1 MQTELHLVKLYA
13 IRYNMV
19 KRTFWLKLVN
29 KYWKE
34 KNIIWLAGVRRVGKT
49 YLCKSISGV
58 EYFDCE
64 LPRIRIRMQDPE
76 LFLDHIKGKKV
87 VIDEIHRLS
96 NPSEI
101 LKIAADYYP
110 QTKIIATGSSTLGA
124 SKKFKD
130 TLTGRKKNLWLT
142 PMISNDLVDFKNNNL
157 EYRLLKGGLPPF
169 FLSKGITDSDYQEW
183 LDSFWAKDIQE
194 LFRLQQKNSFQRFIE
209 LLFTKSGGIFEANK
223 FSTPCEVS
231 RTTIAN
237 YLAILENTL
246 IVHIVRPY
254 STKKS
259 SEIISAPKVYAFDTG
274 FVAYYKGWNELHNE
288 DKGILFEHLVISELI
303 AYSQSLKLYYWRDKI
318 GHEIDFIKL
327 EKNKSLTAI
336 ECKWD
341 YNNFDPK
348 NLIVFRKKY
357 PHGRNILVSNNVK
370 ESFNKKYGSINV
382 KIINLAH
389 IGSSIFRPQE

>member
-130 TLTGRKKNLWLT
+130 TLIGRKKNLWLT
-142 PMISNDLVDFKNNNL
+142 PMISNDLV
-157 EYRLLKGGLPPF
+157 
-169 FLSKGITDSDYQEW
+169 
-183 LDSFWAKDIQE
+183 
-194 LFRLQQKNSFQRFIE
+194 
-209 LLFTKSGGIFEANK
+209 
-223 FSTPCEVS
+223 
-231 RTTIAN
+231 
-237 YLAILENTL
+237 
-246 IVHIVRPY
+246 HI
-254 STKKS
+254 S
-259 SEIISAPKVYAFDTG
+259 
-274 FVAYYKGWNELHNE
+274 H
-288 DKGILFEHLVISELI
+288 
-303 AYSQSLKLYYWRDKI
+303 
-318 GHEIDFIKL
+318 
-327 EKNKSLTAI
+327 
-336 ECKWD
+336 
-341 YNNFDPK
+341 
-348 NLIVFRKKY
+348 
-357 PHGRNILVSNNVK
+357 
-370 ESFNKKYGSINV
+370 
-382 KIINLAH
+382 
-389 IGSSIFRPQE
+389 